1 MGQYIVDKVLNNN
14 VLIALKNNKEVVL
27 IGKGIGFNKK
37 AGHSILDRELERI
50 EKIFELKTEQ
60 EQARY
65 KDLMTLTDDH
75 VIATVIDIVEFID
88 KRTDGQMDDK
98 IILSLTDHIIFA
110 LKRYKDGIFVANPFL
125 KETEALYQKEFL
137 IAEQVVQML
146 NDKLQV
152 NFPRTEVGFIA
163 LHIHSS
169 VNNHSLRDMN
179 MMAGVVTKAIHM
191 IEQDLKVNID
201 KDSIAYTRFVRHI
214 SFTVQRVMADERMP
228 DQKKLENLL
237 KVQYPLC
244 YNTAV
249 KIVKM
254 MQTHLNKPV
263 YESELVYLTMH
274 IQAFNTEVDNV

>member
-37 AGHSILDRELERI
+37 AGHTISDQDLNKI
-50 EKIFELKTEQ
+50 EKMFELKTEQ
-60 EQARY
+60 EQERY
-65 KDLMTLTDDH
+65 KDLMSLTDDH
-75 VIATVIDIVEFID
+75 VIATVIEIVEFID
-88 KRTDGQMDDK
+88 RRTDGQMDDK
-98 IILSLTDHIIFA
+98 IIVSLTDHIIFA
-110 LKRYKDGIFVANPFL
+110 LKRYKDDIFVANPFL
-125 KETEALYQKEFL
+125 KETEALYQREFL

-146 NDKLQV
+146 NDRLQV

-179 MMAGVVTKAIHM
+179 MMAEVITKAIHM

-201 KDSIAYTRFVRHI
+201 KDSIAYSRFVRHI
-214 SFTVQRVMADERMP
+214 SFAVQRVMADERMP
-228 DQKKLENLL
+228 EQKKLENLL
-237 KVQYPLC
+237 KVQYPMC

>member
-1 MGQYIVDKVLNNN
+1 MGQYIVEKVLNNN

-37 AGHSILDRELERI
+37 AGHTIIEQDLNKI
-50 EKIFELKTEQ
+50 EKMFELKTEQ
-60 EQARY
+60 EQERY

-75 VIATVIDIVEFID
+75 VIATVIEIVEFID

-179 MMAGVVTKAIHM
+179 MMAEVISKAIHM

-201 KDSIAYTRFVRHI
+201 KDSIAYSRFVRHI
-214 SFTVQRVMADERMP
+214 SFAVQRVMADDRMP
-228 DQKKLENLL
+228 EQKKLENLL

-254 MQTHLNKPV
+254 MQTHLHKPV
-263 YESELVYLTMH
+263 YESELVYLTLH

>member
-1 MGQYIVDKVLNNN
+1 MEQYKIDKVLNNN
-14 VLIALKNNKEVVL
+14 VLIASRNQNEVVI
-27 IGKGIGFNKK
+27 IGKGIGFAKK
-37 AGHSILDRELERI
+37 SGQVLLEQELSRI

-60 EQARY
+60 EQTRY
-65 KDLMTLTDDH
+65 KDLLALTEDS
-75 VIATVIDIVEFID
+75 VIATVIEIVEYID
-88 KRTDGQMDDK
+88 KQTDGKIDDK

-110 LKRYKDGIFVANPFL
+110 LKRYQDGIFIANPFL
-125 KETEALYQKEFL
+125 SETEALYEQEFL

-146 NDKLQV
+146 NEKLQV

-169 VNNHSLRDMN
+169 VNNHSLSDMKV
-179 MMAGVVTKAIHM
+179 MTDVIKKAVHL
-191 IEQDLKVNID
+191 IEHDLKVVID
-201 KDSIAYTRFVRHI
+201 KQSIAYSRFIRHI
-214 SFTVQRVMADERMP
+214 SFAVQRIMADDRMP
-228 DQKKLENLL
+228 DQKNLETVL
-237 KVQYPLC
+237 KMQYPLC

>member
-1 MGQYIVDKVLNNN
+1 MTQFIVDKVLNNN
-14 VLIALKNNKEVVL
+14 VLIARMDHQEVVL
-27 IGKGIGFNKK
+27 IGKGIGFGKK
-37 AGHSILDRELERI
+37 NGQTILEREIDRI
-50 EKIFELKTEQ
+50 EKTFVLRSEQ
-60 EQARY
+60 EKARY
-65 KDLMTLTDDH
+65 RDLMALTDDH
-75 VIATVIDIVEFID
+75 VIASVIEIVEFID
-88 KRTDGQMDDK
+88 ERTEGKIDDK

-110 LKRYKDGIFVANPFL
+110 LKRYQDGIFVANPFL

-146 NDKLQV
+146 NEQLQV

-179 MMAGVVTKAIHM
+179 LMAEVITKAIHL
-191 IEQDLKVNID
+191 IEQDLKVSIN

-214 SFTVQRVMADERMP
+214 SFAVQRVMSEERMP
-228 DQKKLENLL
+228 EQKKLENLL
-237 KVQYPLC
+237 KEQYPLC

>member
-1 MGQYIVDKVLNNN
+1 MERYKVDKVLNNN
-14 VLIALKNNKEVVL
+14 VLIVLKDDQELVF
-27 IGKGIGFNKK
+27 IGKGIGFGKK
-37 AGHSILDRELERI
+37 PGQLIVDDEIERI
-50 EKIFELKTEQ
+50 EKMFQLTTEQ
-60 EQARY
+60 EQTRY
-65 KDLMTLTDDH
+65 KNLMKITDDH
-75 VIATVIDIVEFID
+75 VIASVIEVVEFID
-88 KRTDGQMDDK
+88 KRTDGKIDDK

-110 LKRYKDGIFVANPFL
+110 LKRYNDGIFVANPFL

-146 NDKLQV
+146 NEKLQV

-179 MMAGVVTKAIHM
+179 VMAEVITKAIHL
-191 IEQDLKVNID
+191 IEQDLKVQID
-201 KDSIAYTRFVRHI
+201 KDSITYSRFVRHI
-214 SFTVQRVMADERMP
+214 SFAVQRVMADDRMP
-228 DQKKLENLL
+228 EQRNLQNLL

-274 IQAFNTEVDNV
+274 IQAFNTKVDNV

>member
-37 AGHSILDRELERI
+37 AGHPISDQDLNKI
-50 EKIFELKTEQ
+50 EKMFELKTEQ
-60 EQARY
+60 EQERY

-75 VIATVIDIVEFID
+75 VITTVIEIVEFID

-110 LKRYKDGIFVANPFL
+110 LKRYKAGIFVANPFL
-125 KETEALYQKEFL
+125 KETEALYQREFL

-146 NDKLQV
+146 NDRLQV

-179 MMAGVVTKAIHM
+179 MMAEVITKAIHM

-201 KDSIAYTRFVRHI
+201 KDSIAYSRFVRHI
-214 SFTVQRVMADERMP
+214 SFAVQRVMADERMP
-228 DQKKLENLL
+228 EQKKLENLL
-237 KVQYPLC
+237 KVQYPMC
-244 YNTAV
+244 YNMAV

>member
-1 MGQYIVDKVLNNN
+1 MERYKVDKVLNNN
-14 VLIALKNNKEVVL
+14 VLIVLKDDQELVF
-27 IGKGIGFNKK
+27 IGKGIGFGKK
-37 AGHSILDRELERI
+37 PGQLIVDDEIERI
-50 EKIFELKTEQ
+50 EKMFQLTTEQ
-60 EQARY
+60 EQTRY
-65 KDLMTLTDDH
+65 KNLMKITDDH
-75 VIATVIDIVEFID
+75 VIASVIEVVEFID
-88 KRTDGQMDDK
+88 KRTDGKIDDK

-110 LKRYKDGIFVANPFL
+110 LKRYNDGIFVANPFL

-146 NDKLQV
+146 NEKLQV

-179 MMAGVVTKAIHM
+179 VMAEVITKAIHL
-191 IEQDLKVNID
+191 IEQDLKVQID
-201 KDSIAYTRFVRHI
+201 KDSITYSRFVRHI
-214 SFTVQRVMADERMP
+214 SFAVQRVMADDRMP
-228 DQKKLENLL
+228 EQKNLQNLL

-274 IQAFNTEVDNV
+274 IQAFNTKVDNV

>member
-14 VLIALKNNKEVVL
+14 VLIALKNNKEIVL

-37 AGHSILDRELERI
+37 AGHTISEQDLNKI
-50 EKIFELKTEQ
+50 EKMFELKTEQ
-60 EQARY
+60 EQERY
-65 KDLMTLTDDH
+65 KDLMSLTDDH
-75 VIATVIDIVEFID
+75 VIATVIEIVEFID
-88 KRTDGQMDDK
+88 RRTDGQMDDK
-98 IILSLTDHIIFA
+98 IIVSLTDHIIFA

-125 KETEALYQKEFL
+125 KETEALYQREFL

-146 NDKLQV
+146 NDRLQV

-179 MMAGVVTKAIHM
+179 MMAEVITKAIHM

-201 KDSIAYTRFVRHI
+201 KDSIAYSRFVRHI
-214 SFTVQRVMADERMP
+214 SFAVQRVMTDERMP
-228 DQKKLENLL
+228 EQKKLENLL
-237 KVQYPLC
+237 KVQYPMC

>member
-37 AGHSILDRELERI
+37 AGHTISDQDLNKI
-50 EKIFELKTEQ
+50 EKMFELKTEQ
-60 EQARY
+60 EQERY

-75 VIATVIDIVEFID
+75 VIATVIEIVEFID
-88 KRTDGQMDDK
+88 RRTDGQMDDK
-98 IILSLTDHIIFA
+98 IIVSLTDHIIFA

-125 KETEALYQKEFL
+125 KETEALYQREFL

-146 NDKLQV
+146 NERLQV

-169 VNNHSLRDMN
+169 VNNHTLRDMN
-179 MMAGVVTKAIHM
+179 MMAEVITKAIHM

-201 KDSIAYTRFVRHI
+201 KDSIAYSRFVRHI
-214 SFTVQRVMADERMP
+214 SFAVQRVMADERMP
-228 DQKKLENLL
+228 EQKKLENLL
-237 KVQYPLC
+237 KVQYPMC

>member
-1 MGQYIVDKVLNNN
+1 MGQYIVEKVLNNN

-37 AGHSILDRELERI
+37 AGHTIIDQDLNKI
-50 EKIFELKTEQ
+50 EKMFELKTEQ
-60 EQARY
+60 EQERY

-75 VIATVIDIVEFID
+75 VIATVIEIVEFID

-179 MMAGVVTKAIHM
+179 MMAEVITKAIHM

-201 KDSIAYTRFVRHI
+201 KDSIAYSRFVRHI
-214 SFTVQRVMADERMP
+214 SFAVQRVMADDRMP
-228 DQKKLENLL
+228 EQKKLENLL

-254 MQTHLNKPV
+254 MQTHLNKSV